1 MYQQGQIQMPR
12 LVRRG
17 RELSPFLG
25 GNVLSG
31 DKWIRDGAFISS
43 LLFRPEVHFAAGE
56 IDQVPRGSPSEAAA
70 SRVLIAMMNLRELVQ
85 RYVAIAGKF
94 GVPIALSSFSL
105 SSAETERLFSGYDE
119 DYHISRF
126 LHFTEV
132 EGTRFS
138 VDGIAATHV
147 SIDAEIET
155 IL

>member
-1 MYQQGQIQMPR
+1 
-12 LVRRG
+12 
-17 RELSPFLG
+17 
-25 GNVLSG
+25 
-31 DKWIRDGAFISS
+31 
-43 LLFRPEVHFAAGE
+43 
-56 IDQVPRGSPSEAAA
+56 
-70 SRVLIAMMNLRELVQ
+70 MMNLRELVQ